1 MDDILNRTIHDTILN
16 APEHGRIVDAVG
28 SVTDADRLIQTFVPA
43 LTRTLLKNTHECKHV
58 LSLHDED
65 FLQKRLAALAGGSA
79 WKSRGRDR
87 KGQLFRLVFRE
98 GLLQGWSSETH
109 TWVIVVPH
117 SLQIVVY
124 DWLKNFYAQCNDQ
137 TKEAFAKYESSLTRD
152 YAATVGERATNRGL
166 FEIQHRQCL
175 DGRRN
180 KFIKVPK
187 PLY

>member
-1 MDDILNRTIHDTILN
+1 MDELLNRTIHDTILN
-16 APEHGRIVDAVG
+16 APEHARIVEAVG
-28 SVTDADRLIQTFVPA
+28 SVTDTDRLIQTFVPA
-43 LTRTLLKNTHECKHV
+43 LTRTLLKNTYECKHV
-58 LSLHDED
+58 PALFDED
-65 FLQKRLAALAGGSA
+65 FPQKRVAALAGGDA

-98 GLLQGWSSETH
+98 GLLHGWSSETH

-124 DWLKNFYAQCNDQ
+124 NWLKDFYAQCNEP
-137 TKEAFAKYESSLTRD
+137 TKQAFAKYEASLNRD

-166 FEIQHRQCL
+166 FDIQHRQLL

-180 KFIKVPK
+180 KFVKVPK

>member
-1 MDDILNRTIHDTILN
+1 MNDILNRTIHDTILN
-16 APEHGRIVDAVG
+16 APEHARVVEAVG

-58 LSLHDED
+58 LSLHDDD
-65 FLQKRLAALAGGSA
+65 FLQKRAAALAAGDG

-124 DWLKNFYAQCNDQ
+124 NWLKNFYAQCNDE
-137 TKEAFAKYESSLTRD
+137 TKEAFAKYEASLPTDLPSSACPTRRTEPQECRISHRSTCHST
-152 YAATVGERATNRGL
+152 YVGL
-166 FEIQHRQCL
+166 FYPS
-175 DGRRN
+175 DA
-180 KFIKVPK
+180 
-187 PLY
+187 